1 VQGNPPPIAKSPKNM
16 GFGAVLEKRGHA
28 PSRIGWH
35 FSIAGGEQGSLEAD
49 LIASR

>member
-1 VQGNPPPIAKSPKNM
+1 MQVNPRQLPKSPKNR

-35 FSIAGGEQGSLEAD
+35 FSIAGGEHGSSEAD